1 MGSKIL
7 KLLLLIG
14 AVYLGMK
21 YIFPIVLPFFIA
33 LVLARL
39 LYPSA
44 KKTEKALKGRRA
56 LARSLVYVLFLLSLG
71 AVCAG
76 ILYLCYR
83 MGCGCVENFDFIME
97 QVQTFSGECCRRV
110 EEISGLASDE
120 VGRKITEVVSK
131 ASDGAVRISKDA
143 GMCVLSFLAKALVT
157 FVASFLMLQE
167 YENVIGMCQKTWAGR
182 KAFEILRE
190 MKGAFGAYL
199 KAQITIMGIITAIC
213 VLGLFLTGVPY
224 ALPVGIGI
232 GLFDALPFLGT
243 GTILVPWTFIDL
255 LMGKYFWAFGHFL
268 IYIVCTCVRQFLE
281 PRLVGKKLGVPPLF
295 VLMSLYIGIQV
306 YGGAGV
312 LLGPVSALLI
322 YEIWR
327 MGGDKEEKGCQG
339 DS

>member
-39 LYPSA
+39 LYPLA
-44 KKTEKALKGRRA
+44 KKAEKVLKGRRA

-76 ILYLCYR
+76 LLYLCYR
-83 MGCGCVENFDFIME
+83 MGCGCMENIDYIME
-97 QVQTFSGECCRRV
+97 QVQMFSGECSRRV

-120 VGRKITEVVSK
+120 VGRKITEMAGNVSK
-131 ASDGAVRISKDA
+131 GAVKISKEA
-143 GMCVLSFLAKALVT
+143 GMCILSFLAKALVA
-157 FVASFLMLQE
+157 FVASFLMLQD
-167 YENVIGMCQKTWAGR
+167 YENVMGMLQKTWAGR

-199 KAQITIMGIITAIC
+199 KAQITIMGIVTVIC
-213 VLGLFLTGVPY
+213 VLGLFLAGLPY
-224 ALPVGIGI
+224 ALPVGISIGI
-232 GLFDALPFLGT
+232 FDALPFLGT
-243 GTILVPWTFIDL
+243 GTILVPWTFVDL
-255 LMGKYFWAFGHFL
+255 LAGKYLWAFWHFM

-281 PRLVGKKLGVPPLF
+281 PRLVGKKLGVPPIF

-306 YGGAGV
+306 YGGTGV

-322 YEIWR
+322 YEIWM
-327 MGGDKEEKGCQG
+327 MGGRTKGLVQ
-339 DS
+339 

>member
-167 YENVIGMCQKTWAGR
+167 YENVIGMFQKTWAGR

>member
-7 KLLLLIG
+7 KLLLLNG

-44 KKTEKALKGRRA
+44 KKMEKALKGRRA

-71 AVCAG
+71 VVCAG

-110 EEISGLASDE
+110 EKISGLASDE
-120 VGRKITEVVSK
+120 VGRKITEMVSK
-131 ASDGAVRISKDA
+131 ASDGAVRISRDA

-167 YENVIGMCQKTWAGR
+167 YENVVGMFQKTWAGR

-232 GLFDALPFLGT
+232 GIFDALPFLGT

-327 MGGDKEEKGCQG
+327 MGGDKEEKGRQG
-339 DS
+339 DA